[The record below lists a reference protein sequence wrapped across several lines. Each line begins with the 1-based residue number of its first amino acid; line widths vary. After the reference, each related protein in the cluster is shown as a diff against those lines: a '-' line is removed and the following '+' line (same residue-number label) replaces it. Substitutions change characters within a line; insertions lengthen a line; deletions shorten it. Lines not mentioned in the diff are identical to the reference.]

1 MTHAE
6 FIINLAKSQGKE
18 HDAYKAVRNCLKAS
32 GYFYKDK
39 ENLKKTYEWKL
50 PSDIADLSISILENL
65 GYSIIKEKQSNY
77 YVTIK
82 FIPYQYEKGT
92 IIDDNFKF
100 ANIFNA
106 YTYLI
111 KPQLLNSINPDSF
124 VPDLENNYHVQIF
137 NIHNEQSIYKLQKM
151 ISKEELLTSKYIR
164 DDVVKI
170 FNSEYVNVGNIFINY
185 RFNKENIIYKRIK
198 NNEYH
203 KFTTCL
209 TVDIS
214 ICPLLESL
222 RRMSRELTSEKT
234 WLDKF
239 KHFFKF

>member
-18 HDAYKAVRNCLKAS
+18 HDAYKIVRNCLKAS
-32 GYFYKDK
+32 EYFWENP
-39 ENLKKTYEWKL
+39 ENLTEAYELKTYEWKI
-50 PSDIADLSISILENL
+50 PPDIADLSISILEGL
-65 GYSIIKEKQSNY
+65 GYLVKEKRSNG

-82 FIPYQYEKGT
+82 FIPYT

-111 KPQLLNSINPDSF
+111 KPRLLNSINPDSF
-124 VPDLENNYHVQIF
+124 VPDLENNYHIQIY
-137 NIHNEQSIYKLQKM
+137 NIHNERSIYKLQKM
-151 ISKEELLTSKYIR
+151 INKEELLTSKYIR
-164 DDVVKI
+164 DDIVKI
-170 FNSEYVNVGNIFINY
+170 FNSEYVNIGNIFIDY
-185 RFNKENIIYKRIK
+185 LFNKEDIVYKRIK

-222 RRMSRELTSEKT
+222 RRMSKELTPEET